1 MFNQVTKRYAADIAG
16 LVTKV
21 PAAERHLSAP
31 TCQPERRKMSGRNEI
46 SERRINK
53 LRELIA
59 AAERDGVG
67 AKKMV
72 LRLTLGDAAEL
83 KRDRSVATHEISF
96 SKGEMRFLGVKVV
109 EGGISVSS
117 LDRTAA

>member
-1 MFNQVTKRYAADIAG
+1 
-16 LVTKV
+16 
-21 PAAERHLSAP
+21 
-31 TCQPERRKMSGRNEI
+31 MSGRNEI

-53 LRELIA
+53 LRALIA
-59 AAERDGVG
+59 AAASDGVG
-67 AKKMV
+67 PKAML

-96 SKGEMRFLGVKVV
+96 VNGEMRFLGVKVI

-117 LDRTAA
+117 LDCSAT